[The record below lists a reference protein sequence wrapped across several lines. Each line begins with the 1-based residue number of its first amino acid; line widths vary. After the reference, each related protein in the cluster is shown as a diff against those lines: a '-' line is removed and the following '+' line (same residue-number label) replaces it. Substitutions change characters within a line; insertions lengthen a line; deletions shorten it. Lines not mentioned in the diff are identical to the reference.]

1 YGVTSEGGGT
11 AYRSGDLG
19 LGGPR
24 LAGKTGT
31 AQVRRITREER
42 LSGVRSGSEIAREL
56 RDHALFVAYAPADN
70 PKYAISVVVEH
81 GEGGSR
87 TAAPVA
93 RDILH
98 FALKTDSRRKPS
110 YSQSASLPTSMTDAG
125 EPT

>member
-1 YGVTSEGGGT
+1 
-11 AYRSGDLG
+11 
-19 LGGPR
+19 
-24 LAGKTGT
+24 AGKTGT

-98 FALKTDSRRKPS
+98 FALKTDSLHIQRVMDVDGGDQRGKGI
-110 YSQSASLPTSMTDAG
+110 QIL
-125 EPT
+125 